1 MSHTLEFDDVTLSYT
16 SAGDPSGPLAVLL
29 HGFPDTN
36 HTFRH
41 LMPYL
46 ASLGYHVVAPAMRGY
61 SPSTVATTGDY
72 QTSALAHDANRIHE
86 ALNGDEHAVLIGHD
100 WGAAA
105 TYPAL
110 SSAPQ
115 RWRKGVTMSVPP
127 LALMAQAFT
136 TFDQLRRS
144 WYMFYFQTPL
154 ADFTVPMNDFSFI
167 ERLWADWSPGF
178 DSSQD
183 VAHVRAALAD
193 PANLGAALGYYRAML
208 TPPATTDEL
217 AYIHAA
223 IANVPNMPVLYLHG
237 ENDGCIGTEV
247 VADTLDHLAV
257 GSEMHI
263 VESAGHFLH
272 LEQPEEV
279 HHLIGEFLG
288 R

>member
-1 MSHTLEFDDVTLSYT
+1 MTNTLEFDDVTIAYD

-36 HTFRH
+36 QTFRH

-46 ASLGYHVVAPAMRGY
+46 ANLGYHVVAPSMRGY
-61 SPSTVATTGDY
+61 APSSVARTGDY
-72 QTSALAHDANRIHE
+72 QTSALAHDANRIHD
-86 ALNGDEHAVLIGHD
+86 ALGGDEHAVLIGHD

-110 SSAPQ
+110 SSSPQ

-127 LALMAQAFT
+127 LALMGQAFM
-136 TFDQLRRS
+136 TFDQLQLS

-154 ADFTVPMNDFSFI
+154 ADFTVPLNDFEFI
-167 ERLWADWSPGF
+167 ARLWNDWSPGYEG
-178 DSSQD
+178 SAD
-183 VAHVRAALAD
+183 VANVRRALAD
-193 PANLGAALGYYRAML
+193 PANLAAALGYYRAMFA
-208 TPPATTDEL
+208 PPAMTDEL

-223 IANVPNMPVLYLHG
+223 IANVPDMPVLYLHG
-237 ENDGCIGTEV
+237 ENDGCIGTNV
-247 VADTLDHLAV
+247 VADTLSHLAV

-263 VESAGHFLH
+263 VEGAGHFVH
-272 LEQPEEV
+272 LEAPDEV